1 MLTCTYT
8 HDEMHEHS
16 HTNKS
21 MNFMKEQMFV
31 LLYNGEIQY
40 VTDTLPFLNNIF
52 LCFQIA
58 FLIFWGDVQLIY
70 KSMYICKTTNGHL
83 M

>member
-21 MNFMKEQMFV
+21 IKFMKEQMFV
-31 LLYNGEIQY
+31 LLYNGEIKY

-52 LCFQIA
+52 LCFQNC
-58 FLIFWGDVQLIY
+58 IFNSGG
-70 KSMYICKTTNGHL
+70 MYNLSTNQCTFAKQP
-83 M
+83 MAI